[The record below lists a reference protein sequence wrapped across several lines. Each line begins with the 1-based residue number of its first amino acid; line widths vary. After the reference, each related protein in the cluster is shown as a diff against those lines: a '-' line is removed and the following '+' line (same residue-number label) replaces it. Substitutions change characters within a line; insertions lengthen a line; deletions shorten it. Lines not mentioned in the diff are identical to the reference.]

1 MLQDRGDDCC
11 YFVCLMLFLLIFI
24 FVHFIISRISLQY
37 SIGQTEMEDIA
48 QVFKKSS
55 TIALSK
61 TFYYVND
68 KMAFEI
74 RSRVAVF
81 SAAVV

>member
-1 MLQDRGDDCC
+1 
-11 YFVCLMLFLLIFI
+11 
-24 FVHFIISRISLQY
+24 
-37 SIGQTEMEDIA
+37 MEDIA

-74 RSRVAVF
+74 RSRVAF
-81 SAAVV
+81 FFFRCCHLKSSGAATVKTLFVSPAAYS

>member
-1 MLQDRGDDCC
+1 
-11 YFVCLMLFLLIFI
+11 
-24 FVHFIISRISLQY
+24 
-37 SIGQTEMEDIA
+37 MEDIA

-74 RSRVAVF
+74 RSRVVVF
-81 SAAVV
+81 FFFRCCHLKSSGAATVKTLSVSPAAYS

>member
-1 MLQDRGDDCC
+1 
-11 YFVCLMLFLLIFI
+11 
-24 FVHFIISRISLQY
+24 
-37 SIGQTEMEDIA
+37 MEDIA

-55 TIALSK
+55 NIALSK
-61 TFYYVND
+61 SFYYVND

-81 SAAVV
+81 SAAVI

>member
-1 MLQDRGDDCC
+1 
-11 YFVCLMLFLLIFI
+11 
-24 FVHFIISRISLQY
+24 
-37 SIGQTEMEDIA
+37 MEDIV

-74 RSRVAVF
+74 RSRVASFFFPLKSSGAATVKTLF
-81 SAAVV
+81 VSSAAYS

>member
-1 MLQDRGDDCC
+1 
-11 YFVCLMLFLLIFI
+11 
-24 FVHFIISRISLQY
+24 
-37 SIGQTEMEDIA
+37 MEDIA

-74 RSRVAVF
+74 RSRVAF
-81 SAAVV
+81 FFRCCHLKSSGAATVKTLSVSPAAYS

>member
-1 MLQDRGDDCC
+1 
-11 YFVCLMLFLLIFI
+11 
-24 FVHFIISRISLQY
+24 
-37 SIGQTEMEDIA
+37 MEDIA

-61 TFYYVND
+61 SFYYVND

-74 RSRVAVF
+74 RSPVAVF
-81 SAAVV
+81 SAAVI